1 MKEKK
6 HYENLVMQ
14 YINFQQRHDKKQ
26 QTLNGIIVTTIMCLI
41 MKMLLLNQIN
51 HNHDIIV

>member
-41 MKMLLLNQIN
+41 MKMLLLNQI
-51 HNHDIIV
+51 